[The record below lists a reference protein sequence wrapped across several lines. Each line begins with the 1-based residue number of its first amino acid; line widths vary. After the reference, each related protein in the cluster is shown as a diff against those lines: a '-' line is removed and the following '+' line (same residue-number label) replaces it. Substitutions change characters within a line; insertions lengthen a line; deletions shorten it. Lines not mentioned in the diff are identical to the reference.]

1 MPTGLLGR
9 KVGMT
14 QVFDDKGSV
23 VPVTVIEAGPCVV
36 LQVKTNEREKY
47 SAVQLGFADKPRRVA
62 NQPERGHV
70 RKANTEPKRYIREL
84 PLLKDEVLETGQQ
97 VTVSVLEG
105 VKYVDVVGTSK
116 GRGFAGLIKRHHMHG
131 QSASHGVER
140 KHRSSG
146 SVGQKTNPGRVF
158 RGMRMAGHLGASRS
172 TSRNLIVV
180 RIDAERNLLLVRG
193 SVPGPD
199 GGFVTVKRSTYQRG
213 KK

>member
-14 QVFDDKGSV
+14 QVFDEKGAV

-36 LQVKTNEREKY
+36 LQVKTKEREKY
-47 SAVQLGFADKPRRVA
+47 SAVQLGFGDKPRRVA
-62 NQPERGHV
+62 TQPERGHA
-70 RKANTEPKRYIREL
+70 RQADSEPKRFIREFA
-84 PLLKDEVLETGQQ
+84 LLQDEVLEAGQQ
-97 VTVSVLEG
+97 VTVSVLDG

-116 GRGFAGLIKRHHMHG
+116 GKGFAGVIKRHHFRG
-131 QSASHGVER
+131 QGASHGVER
-140 KHRSSG
+140 KHRAGG

-158 RGMRMAGHLGASRS
+158 RGVRMPGHMGAARS

-193 SVPGPD
+193 AVPGPD
-199 GGFVTVKRSTYQRG
+199 GGFVIVKRSAYQRG
-213 KK
+213 KS